1 MSRFVSGG
9 TNDEPAERDE
19 AWLKA
24 QQEIEARAREK
35 AEIGKQDGGQS
46 LYEKLQANKAA
57 KQEQF
62 EEAVR
67 LKNQFRSL
75 DEDEVEF
82 LDSVL
87 EEERA
92 KEAAVKKQ
100 TREELD
106 AFRRQQEEAE
116 KAAKVAGGEDAS
128 EAVDS
133 TSWSVGKK
141 RKKGREGLLGGV
153 KLRKASSGEKASGTV
168 EPAANASPSTPKE
181 EPAKVADAVKGSG
194 QPGSPPD
201 KPAVPPKAA
210 SGAGLGLAAYS
221 SDEDD

>member
-1 MSRFVSGG
+1 MSRFVFGG

-24 QQEIEARAREK
+24 QEEIEARAREK
-35 AEIGKQDGGQS
+35 AEIGKQENGQS

-62 EEAVR
+62 EESAR

-87 EEERA
+87 EGERV
-92 KEAAVKKQ
+92 KEAAVKRQ

-116 KAAKVAGGEDAS
+116 KAAKVGGPEDS
-128 EAVDS
+128 TEAVDG

-141 RKKGREGLLGGV
+141 RKKGREGLLRGV
-153 KLRKASSGEKASGTV
+153 KLRKASSGERASAAA
-168 EPAANASPSTPKE
+168 EPAASPSPPQEEQAKVTDEVKRGSETASP
-181 EPAKVADAVKGSG
+181 A
-194 QPGSPPD
+194 D
-201 KPAVPPKAA
+201 KPAVPPKAT